1 MSFLSE
7 LVHRRNEL
15 THTTTR
21 VTTPGGHVFCE
32 EREENGYSTC
42 QLREKVPGFV
52 VDENPDLE
60 VAKVLP
66 GLMMG
71 SQDVAADLKVLKE
84 NSVTHVLNVGHDFTI
99 QYPGISY
106 TQVQLLDLPETDLL
120 RSLPQCLAVID
131 GVREQGGTV
140 FVHCNAGV
148 SRSAAVT
155 IAYVMQDE
163 LISFHEAYSRL
174 KELRPAIQPNI
185 GFINQL
191 KLYEKELGM

>member
-7 LVHRRNEL
+7 LVRQKNEL
-15 THTTTR
+15 SHTTTR
-21 VTTPGGHVFCE
+21 VSTPGGHVFCE

-42 QLREKVPGFV
+42 QLRETVPGFV
-52 VDENPDLE
+52 VDDKPDLV
-60 VAKVLP
+60 VADVLP
-66 GLMMG
+66 GLLMG
-71 SQDVAADLKVLKE
+71 SQDVAADLNALKE
-84 NSVTHVLNVGHDFTI
+84 NSITHILNVGHASTI

-120 RSLPQCLAVID
+120 RSLPQCLALID

-155 IAYVMQDE
+155 IAYVMQDQ
-163 LISFHEAYSRL
+163 LIGFQEAYSRL
-174 KELRPAIQPNI
+174 KKLRPAIQPNV